1 MEAREQTRKE
11 EVANA
16 ITHGL
21 GVLFS
26 LIAMPFILSDTLG
39 RGDMLSFISVMV
51 FGFGMLTVY
60 TFSTLYHY
68 TQKERTKEILLIA
81 DHISIYF
88 LIAGT
93 YTPLMLKYLSGST
106 ATIFLSVL
114 WGIVFIAS
122 IFKIFFVHRFK
133 ILSLILYV
141 TMGWMLVFVIE
152 PLLVT
157 VPSSIFAWIVG
168 GGILYCIGVYFYVK
182 SHKMYYHA
190 VWHIFVLLGT
200 ISHFISI
207 YKTIQI

>member
-21 GVLFS
+21 GILFS

-114 WGIVFIAS
+114 WGIVFIGS

-141 TMGWMLVFVIE
+141 TMGWMLVFVIK

-157 VPSSIFAWIVG
+157 IPSGIFGWIVG

>member
-21 GVLFS
+21 GILFS

-114 WGIVFIAS
+114 WGIVFIGS

-141 TMGWMLVFVIE
+141 TMGWMLVFVIK

-157 VPSSIFAWIVG
+157 IPSGIFGW
-168 GGILYCIGVYFYVK
+168 ILYCIGVYFYVK